1 MVRPSDYDGPAVR
14 AVAHEVISPVSQTD
28 RRTFLR
34 SGLAVTA
41 LGVVG
46 AAGGCTGSPAASSAR
61 PALIGPDSPQVA
73 AVEAARYATGRTTL
87 AGAAPVAGRVD
98 LGGLV
103 VHTWSYAGQI
113 PGPEIRAR
121 KGDLIQALVAN
132 RLPVATTVH
141 WHGVAIRNNMDGV
154 PGMTQEP
161 IPANGQFSYQFKVAE
176 PGTYWYHPH
185 VGVQLDRGLYGP
197 LIVEDPAEPAAY
209 DHDWTVVLDDW
220 IDGTGYT
227 SDQVLAA
234 LRQGMGGMSMTAASP
249 SPLMSGMSTPAAA
262 PSMSGTGGMGSA
274 PAAAP
279 VTPTAPAGPSGPS
292 PVLSGAR
299 SALLGGDAGDVR
311 YPYYL
316 INGRVRHAPRT
327 FTARPGQRARIR
339 FINAAADTA
348 FRIALGGHA
357 MTVTHTDGYP
367 VVPLRA
373 DALLIG
379 MGERYDVQVTLADGV
394 FPLTAL
400 AEGKDATALALVRTA
415 SGTRPGA
422 AVRPRELNGALAYYA
437 ALRSAPSARLAAR
450 PPDVTHRLQLTG
462 GMARHDWGING
473 QAFDMSRPGAL
484 QFLMTPGQR
493 VRVIFANTT
502 TMYHPMHIH
511 GHTFQLGP
519 DGPRKDTVIVRPGQ
533 QVACDFDAAN
543 PGQWMAHCHNLYH
556 APQGGMMAML
566 SYQT

>member
-1 MVRPSDYDGPAVR
+1 MTHP
-14 AVAHEVISPVSQTD
+14 D
-28 RRTFLR
+28 RRTVLR
-34 SGLAVTA
+34 SGLAVAA
-41 LGVVG
+41 LGAVG
-46 AAGGCTGSPAASSAR
+46 AASGCTGRHAASPAR
-61 PALIGPDSPQVA
+61 HALIGPGSPQVA
-73 AVEAARYATGRTTL
+73 ATEAARHATGGTVL
-87 AGAAPVAGRVD
+87 AGVAPEAGHVD
-98 LGGLV
+98 LGGRIV
-103 VHTWSYAGQI
+103 QTWSYDGQI
-113 PGPEIRAR
+113 PGPEIRVR
-121 KGDLIQALVAN
+121 KGQVIQALLVN
-132 RLPVATTVH
+132 QLPVETTVH
-141 WHGVAIRNNMDGV
+141 WHGVAIRNDMDGV
-154 PGMTQEP
+154 PGMTQEQV
-161 IPANGQFSYQFKVAE
+161 AAGREFTYRFAVAE

-209 DHDWTVVLDDW
+209 DHDWTVVQDDW

-227 SDQVLAA
+227 PDQVLTA

-249 SPLMSGMSTPAAA
+249 SPVMSSMSGMPM
-262 PSMSGTGGMGSA
+262 PSASPPMSGRGA
-274 PAAAP
+274 
-279 VTPTAPAGPSGPS
+279 TPSPAGSTAPSGPS

-348 FRIALGGHA
+348 FRVALGGHT
-357 MTVTHTDGYP
+357 MTVTHADGYP
-367 VVPLRA
+367 VAPVRT

-379 MGERYDVQVTLADGV
+379 MGERYDVQVTLGDGV

-400 AEGKDATALALVRTA
+400 AEGKNATALALVRT
-415 SGTRPGA
+415 GA
-422 AVRPRELNGALAYYA
+422 GDQPPAAIRPRELNGMLADYA
-437 ALRSAPSARLAAR
+437 ALVSAPSVRLAAR
-450 PPDVTHRLQLTG
+450 PPDVTHRLRLTG
-462 GMARHDWGING
+462 GMAHYDWGING

-484 QFLMTPGQR
+484 QFLMAQGQR

-519 DGPRKDTVIVRPGQ
+519 AGPRKDTVIVRPGQ
-533 QVACDFDAAN
+533 QVACDFNAGN
-543 PGQWMAHCHNLYH
+543 PGQWMTHCHNLYH
-556 APQGGMMAML
+556 APQRGMMAML